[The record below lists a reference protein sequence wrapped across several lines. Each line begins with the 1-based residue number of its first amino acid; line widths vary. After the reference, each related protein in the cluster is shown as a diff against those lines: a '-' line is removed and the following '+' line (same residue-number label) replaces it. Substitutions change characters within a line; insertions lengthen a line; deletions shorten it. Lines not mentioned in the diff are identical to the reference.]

1 MDTNK
6 EVFER
11 LIAEREL
18 KLEELKEE
26 IASLKHVL
34 EHKNSTL
41 DQTLMTH
48 SPLTF
53 HYFPICNLVDT
64 KRHKWFKCLIKHNKR
79 IKRIKD
85 T

>member
-34 EHKNSTL
+34 EHKNTTL
-41 DQTLMTH
+41 
-48 SPLTF
+48 P
-53 HYFPICNLVDT
+53 
-64 KRHKWFKCLIKHNKR
+64 
-79 IKRIKD
+79 
-85 T
+85 